1 MSDVSPILS
10 LPLMQPAQAQ
20 KHVTHNEALQQLDI
34 IVQLVLRGLGSTLPP
49 VVPVPGEVHA
59 LGAGAS
65 GVWSGHDGLLAVFV
79 SGGWQF
85 IAPRIGWRGWDQT
98 GQVLRSWNGSAWVD
112 LSSPPQLNNLA
123 GIGIGTVADTTNRLA
138 VVASA
143 TLLSHAGAGHQLKIN
158 KATAGDTASLLY
170 QSGWSGRAEMGLAG
184 TDDFAIKLSADGSV
198 WTDALVLNSATGI
211 ATGAAVVQ
219 NSTDT
224 GAGRLLRVGHIGAGR
239 SAWASTGGTANALSL
254 TTGSALP
261 SLPTGL
267 QLRFRATA
275 GNTGPA
281 TVAVDGLAAR
291 SIRTV
296 TGALLPAGYI
306 RSGTGT
312 VITYDGTDF
321 IAERQTERGSGADGD
336 YTRWADGTQIC
347 WFATSAVGFTVN
359 VTSYYTWTYP
369 TGFAAPPV
377 AGCTMRRNDN
387 GTTAAAARQGLI
399 DSETQSNWAHTGASA
414 ATWDFKLVANGRWY

>member
-34 IVQLVLRGLGSTLPP
+34 LVQLVLRGMDSTVPP
-49 VVPVPGEVHA
+49 VVPVPGEVYA
-59 LGAGAS
+59 LGVGAS

-98 GQVLRSWNGSAWVD
+98 GQMLRAWNGSVWVD
-112 LSSPPQLNNLA
+112 LSGTPQLNNLA
-123 GIGIGTVADTTNRLA
+123 GIGIGTTSDTTNRLA
-138 VVASA
+138 VVAPA
-143 TLLSHAGAGHQLKIN
+143 TLLSHEGAGHQLKIN

-184 TDDFAIKLSADGSV
+184 TDDFALKVSADGST
-198 WTDALVLNSATGI
+198 WTEALVLNRTTGL
-211 ATGAAVVQ
+211 ATGAAVVAS
-219 NSTDT
+219 STDAS
-224 GAGRLLRVGHIGAGR
+224 AGRLLRVGHIGAGL

-254 TTGSALP
+254 STGSALP

-275 GNTGPA
+275 ANTGPA

-291 SIRTV
+291 NIRTV
-296 TGALLPAGYI
+296 TGAPLPAGYL
-306 RSGTGT
+306 RTAT
-312 VITYDGTDF
+312 DTLLTYDGTDF
-321 IAERQTERGSGADGD
+321 IAERQTERGSNATGEF
-336 YTRWADGTQIC
+336 TRWADGTQIC
-347 WFATSAVGFTVN
+347 WFSTAAVGFV
-359 VTSYYTWTYP
+359 VSLSAYYTWTYP
-369 TGFAAPPV
+369 AAFAAVPV
-377 AGCTMRRNDN
+377 TGCTMRRNDN
-387 GTTAAAARQGLI
+387 STTISTGRQGLV
-399 DSETQSNWAHTGASA
+399 DSATQSNWAHNGASS
-414 ATWDFKLVANGRWY
+414 ATWDFKLMANGRWY